1 MPQCYSKEYLE
12 NYPRYQLE
20 SIAKTWKI
28 KGVTRKRKPQLME
41 LICDHP
47 NNKDL
52 NNFINPVTIMKPK
65 WLESVQNKQSKFR
78 KEQRKIKRESKIQC
92 EKQKEDYKE
101 NNSDSSAESR
111 KEKKGTKR
119 KREKVKKSDT
129 TSHEKNH
136 NARTNQANRLK
147 NDDICTVCRQSELD
161 AFMQP
166 CRHEFHWDCALQ
178 ALHRD
183 SSCPNC
189 RTQVDWLRDLYS
201 IKAKRITFKRQIP
214 EEDPIIFETSIDS
227 HAVEHTCSDCGMNG
241 DEVSMDACAFCET
254 FLHDNC
260 GYFSKHLGK
269 LCARCLEGSGGSD
282 SEPEESPPV
291 KRRRLNS

>member
-78 KEQRKIKRESKIQC
+78 KEQRKIKRENKIQC

-101 NNSDSSAESR
+101 NDSDSSAESR

-119 KREKVKKSDT
+119 KREKVTKSDT

-136 NARTNQANRLK
+136 NASSNQARAL
-147 NDDICTVCRQSELD
+147 TVFQGFCLVIRQ
-161 AFMQP
+161 
-166 CRHEFHWDCALQ
+166 R
-178 ALHRD
+178 
-183 SSCPNC
+183 
-189 RTQVDWLRDLYS
+189 V
-201 IKAKRITFKRQIP
+201 
-214 EEDPIIFETSIDS
+214 
-227 HAVEHTCSDCGMNG
+227 
-241 DEVSMDACAFCET
+241 MD
-254 FLHDNC
+254 
-260 GYFSKHLGK
+260 LGK
-269 LCARCLEGSGGSD
+269 
-282 SEPEESPPV
+282 P
-291 KRRRLNS
+291 KTWK